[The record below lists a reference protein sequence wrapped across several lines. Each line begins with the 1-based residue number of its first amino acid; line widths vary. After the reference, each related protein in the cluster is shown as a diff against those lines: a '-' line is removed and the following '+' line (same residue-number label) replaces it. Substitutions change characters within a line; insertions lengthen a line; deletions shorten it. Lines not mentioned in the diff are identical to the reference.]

1 MLALWGGRK
10 TLILSSL
17 VIASGVWTGALFAQD
32 GREDTRHFAS
42 STNTIASII
51 AALYTAHEDNF
62 HPIGTTTISFQLQ
75 LEGPIDAAFRPES
88 RAQPRAWLNEIAAF
102 RVAEL
107 LGLDN
112 VPPTVATVIDR
123 QRLRRHI
130 DPQWDGDVDELFAW
144 LAFSPQGLRGS
155 ASYWVPNLE
164 RTSDLDSVAGI
175 LRWSA
180 WLEAGAEIPAES
192 RVIASDL
199 SNMALF
205 DFFIANVDRM
215 SGGNLRTVTNEGVR
229 RVVIRDHNLAFAARP
244 SDANMERVLTEL
256 RRTQTFSRRTY
267 EHLVAVD
274 RARLEAAM
282 VDEIGGNLVDET
294 QLRALLD
301 RREALLSYVSALVEL
316 HGEDA
321 IFVFP

>member
-1 MLALWGGRK
+1 VIVKRPSIALIVVVLAW
-10 TLILSSL
+10 
-17 VIASGVWTGALFAQD
+17 ASASWAQD

-42 STNTIASII
+42 SNNTIAAII
-51 AALYTAHEDNF
+51 AALYTAHEDVF
-62 HPIGTTTISFQLQ
+62 HPLGTTVVSFNLQ
-75 LEGPIDAAFRPES
+75 LEGPVDAVFRPEA
-88 RAQPRAWLNEIAAF
+88 RNQPRGWLNEIAAF

-107 LGLDN
+107 LDLEN

-123 QRLRRHI
+123 QRLRRRI
-130 DPQWDGDVDELFAW
+130 DPEWDGDVDALFQV
-144 LAFSPQGLRGS
+144 LAFGPTGLRGS
-155 ASYWVPNLE
+155 ASYMVPNLE
-164 RTSDLDSVAGI
+164 RTSDLDSAAGI

-180 WLEAGAEIPAES
+180 WLEVGAEIPAES

-205 DFFIANVDRM
+205 DFLIANVDRM

-244 SDANMERVLTEL
+244 NDANMERVMAEL

-267 EHLVAVD
+267 ERLVAID
-274 RARLEAAM
+274 RTHLEAAM
-282 VDEIGGNLVDET
+282 RDEIAGSLLDEP

-301 RREALLSYVSALVEL
+301 RRETLLTYVAALVET
-316 HGEDA
+316 HGEA
-321 IFVFP
+321 AVFVFP

>member
-1 MLALWGGRK
+1 MTAFAL
-10 TLILSSL
+10 
-17 VIASGVWTGALFAQD
+17 ASGVCTSALWAQD
-32 GREDTRHFAS
+32 GREDTRRFAS
-42 STNTIASII
+42 STNTIASIV

-62 HPIGTTTISFQLQ
+62 HPLGTITVTFQLQ

-88 RAQPRAWLNEIAAF
+88 RQTPRAWLNEISAF
-102 RVAEL
+102 RIAEL
-107 LGLDN
+107 LDLDN

-130 DPQWDGDVDELFAW
+130 DPQWDGDVDALFAS
-144 LAFSPQGLRGS
+144 LVFSPRGLRGS

-180 WLEAGAEIPAES
+180 WLEAGAEIPSES
-192 RVIASDL
+192 RLIARDL

-205 DFFIANVDRM
+205 DFLIANVDRM

-229 RVVIRDHNLAFAARP
+229 RVVIRGHSLAFAARP
-244 SDANMERVLTEL
+244 TDGNMERVLTEL
-256 RRTQTFSRRTY
+256 RRTQTFSRHTY
-267 EHLVAVD
+267 ERLVALD
-274 RARLEAAM
+274 RAHVEAAF
-282 VDEIGGNLVDET
+282 VDEIGGNLQDDT
-294 QLRALLD
+294 QIRALLD
-301 RREALLSYVSALVEL
+301 RREALISYVAALVEMY
-316 HGEDA
+316 GEDA

>member
-1 MLALWGGRK
+1 MNAKLRTIAVCCIVLALAG
-10 TLILSSL
+10 L
-17 VIASGVWTGALFAQD
+17 VGTSVLAAQD
-32 GREDTRHFAS
+32 GRDDTRHFAS

-88 RAQPRAWLNEIAAF
+88 RNQPRGWLNEIAAF

-107 LGLDN
+107 LDLDN

-130 DPQWDGDVDELFAW
+130 DPQFDGDVDELFGW
-144 LAFSPQGLRGS
+144 LVFSPQGLRGS

-164 RTSDLDSVAGI
+164 RTSDLDSAAGI

-180 WLEAGAEIPAES
+180 WLEAGAEIPTES
-192 RVIASDL
+192 RVIARDL
-199 SNMALF
+199 SNMAMF
-205 DFFIANVDRM
+205 DFLIANVDRM

-229 RVVIRDHNLAFAARP
+229 RVVIRDHNLAFSARP

-256 RRTQTFSRRTY
+256 RRTQTFSRHTY
-267 EHLVAVD
+267 DRLVAID
-274 RARLEAAM
+274 RAALTSAM
-282 VDEIGGNLVDET
+282 ADEIAGHLVDET
-294 QLRALLD
+294 QMRALLD
-301 RREALLSYVSALVEL
+301 RREALLSYVAALVEMY
-316 HGEDA
+316 GQDA

>member
-1 MLALWGGRK
+1 MITRGR
-10 TLILSSL
+10 TSAAAVL
-17 VIASGVWTGALFAQD
+17 VIASVWGTSVLLAQD
-32 GREDTRHFAS
+32 GREDTRRFAS
-42 STNTIASII
+42 STNTIAAII
-51 AALYTAHEDNF
+51 NALYTAHEDNF
-62 HPIGTTTISFQLQ
+62 HPIGTTTVSFQLQ

-88 RAQPRAWLNEIAAF
+88 RMQPRGWMNEIAAF
-102 RVAEL
+102 RIAEL
-107 LGLDN
+107 LDLDN
-112 VPPTVATVIDR
+112 VPPTVATAIDR

-144 LAFSPQGLRGS
+144 LVFSPRGLRGS

-180 WLEAGAEIPAES
+180 WLEAGAEIPTES
-192 RVIASDL
+192 RVIARDL

-205 DFFIANVDRM
+205 DFLIANVDRM

-229 RVVIRDHNLAFAARP
+229 RVVIRDHNFAFAARP

-256 RRTQTFSRRTY
+256 RRTQTFSRHTY
-267 EHLVAVD
+267 DRLVAID
-274 RARLEAAM
+274 RAHVEAAM
-282 VDEIGGNLVDET
+282 TDEIAGQLVDDT
-294 QLRALLD
+294 QIRALLD
-301 RREALLSYVSALVEL
+301 RREALISYVAALVEIY
-316 HGEDA
+316 GQDA

>member
-1 MLALWGGRK
+1 VNGRAR
-10 TLILSSL
+10 T
-17 VIASGVWTGALFAQD
+17 IASGLTVLVLASAWGGLLLAQD
-32 GREDTRHFAS
+32 GRDDQRRFAS

-51 AALYTAHEDNF
+51 SALYTAHEDNF

-88 RAQPRAWLNEIAAF
+88 RNQPRGWLNEIAAF
-102 RVAEL
+102 RVAQL
-107 LGLDN
+107 LDFDN
-112 VPPTVATVIDR
+112 VPPTVATAIDR
-123 QRLRRHI
+123 QRLRRRI
-130 DPQWDGDVDELFAW
+130 DPQWEGDIDELFSW
-144 LAFSPQGLRGS
+144 LVFSPRGLRGS

-164 RTSDLDSVAGI
+164 RTSDLDSAAGV

-192 RVIASDL
+192 QVLARDL

-205 DFFIANVDRM
+205 DFLIANVDRM

-244 SDANMERVLTEL
+244 SDANMERVMTEL
-256 RRTQTFSRRTY
+256 RRTQTFSRHTY
-267 EHLVAVD
+267 ERLVALD
-274 RARLEAAM
+274 RTRLDAAM
-282 VDEIGGNLVDET
+282 IDEIGGQLIDES
-294 QLRALLD
+294 QARALLD
-301 RREALLSYVSALVEL
+301 RREALITYVAALVEIY
-316 HGEDA
+316 GQDA

>member
-1 MLALWGGRK
+1 MKLGARRIVLAL
-10 TLILSSL
+10 LAL
-17 VIASGVWTGALFAQD
+17 VIVSAWGTSVLRAQD
-32 GREDTRHFAS
+32 GREDTRRFAS
-42 STNTIASII
+42 STNTIAAIVN
-51 AALYTAHEDNF
+51 ALYTAHEDNF

-88 RAQPRAWLNEIAAF
+88 RNQPRGWLNEIAAF
-102 RVAEL
+102 RISQL
-107 LGLDN
+107 LDLDN
-112 VPPTVATVIDR
+112 VPPTVATAIDR

-130 DPQWDGDVDELFAW
+130 DPHWDGDVEELFSW
-144 LAFSPQGLRGS
+144 LVFSPRGLRGS

-164 RTSDLDSVAGI
+164 RTSDLDSALGV

-192 RVIASDL
+192 QIIARDL

-205 DFFIANVDRM
+205 DFLIANVDRM

-229 RVVIRDHNLAFAARP
+229 RVVIRDHNLAFSARP
-244 SDANMERVLTEL
+244 SDANMERVMTEL
-256 RRTQTFSRRTY
+256 RRTQTFSRHTY
-267 EHLVAVD
+267 D
-274 RARLEAAM
+274 RLLAIDQARVEAAM
-282 VDEIGGNLVDET
+282 NDEIGG
-294 QLRALLD
+294 QLIDDVQIRALLD
-301 RREALLSYVSALVEL
+301 RREALLSYVAALVEM

>member
-1 MLALWGGRK
+1 M
-10 TLILSSL
+10 
-17 VIASGVWTGALFAQD
+17 
-32 GREDTRHFAS
+32 
-42 STNTIASII
+42 
-51 AALYTAHEDNF
+51 
-62 HPIGTTTISFQLQ
+62 
-75 LEGPIDAAFRPES
+75 
-88 RAQPRAWLNEIAAF
+88 
-102 RVAEL
+102 AEVL
-107 LGLDN
+107 DFDN

-123 QRLRRHI
+123 QRLRRRI
-130 DPQWDGDVDELFAW
+130 DPQWEGDVDELFAW
-144 LAFSPQGLRGS
+144 LVFSPRGLRGA

-164 RTSDLDSVAGI
+164 RTSDLDSAAGI

-192 RVIASDL
+192 RLLARDL

-205 DFFIANVDRM
+205 DFLIANVDRM

-256 RRTQTFSRRTY
+256 RRTQTFSRHTY
-267 EHLVAVD
+267 ERLVALD
-274 RARLEAAM
+274 RATLEAATA
-282 VDEIGGNLVDET
+282 DELGGPLLDEP

-301 RREALLSYVSALVEL
+301 RREGLISYVSALVETY
-316 HGEDA
+316 GEDA

>member
-1 MLALWGGRK
+1 MHLDARRLTLTLLVLAL
-10 TLILSSL
+10 
-17 VIASGVWTGALFAQD
+17 ASAACVSVLLAQD
-32 GREDTRHFAS
+32 GRDDERRFAS
-42 STNTIASII
+42 STNTIASIVS
-51 AALYTAHEDNF
+51 ALYTAHEDNF

-88 RAQPRAWLNEIAAF
+88 RNQPRGWLNEIAAF
-102 RVAEL
+102 RAAQL
-107 LGLDN
+107 LDLDD

-130 DPQWDGDVDELFAW
+130 DPQWEGDVDELFGW
-144 LAFSPQGLRGS
+144 LVFSPQGLRGS

-180 WLEAGAEIPAES
+180 WLEAGAEIPPES
-192 RVIASDL
+192 RVLARDL
-199 SNMALF
+199 SNMAMF
-205 DFFIANVDRM
+205 DFLIANVDRM

-229 RVVIRDHNLAFAARP
+229 RVVIRDHNLAFSARP

-256 RRTQTFSRRTY
+256 RRTQTFSRHTY
-267 EHLVAVD
+267 DRLVAID
-274 RARLEAAM
+274 RAALERSM
-282 VDEIGGNLVDET
+282 IDEIAGSLIDET
-294 QLRALLD
+294 QLRAVLD
-301 RREALLSYVSALVEL
+301 RREALVSYVSALVEMY
-316 HGEDA
+316 GQDA